1 MKTPSFKPADLA
13 AGFKTRAFRAGGYSV
28 ASSVIVLA
36 IAVVINILAGAIPA
50 KYTQFDTTA
59 NGMFSIS
66 DQTEKLLSG
75 MDSEVDIYWIVRDGY
90 EDTAIELLLS
100 RYEALSG
107 KLKVTVRD
115 PDVYPAF
122 IQPYTDAVSDNSLI
136 VTSGTRWRYV
146 DSMDMYEYDYSNYYT
161 TGTYD
166 VSFAGEGAITSAI
179 DYVLSDDLPV
189 VYTLTGHGEASLP
202 SSFETAVQ
210 RENIE
215 LRELSLLTVEAVPD
229 DAGAV
234 LIGIPQSDIS
244 EQEGDML
251 LEYLQS
257 GGKIFL
263 ITQPP
268 EERTLANLEA
278 LMARYGVMA
287 QKGIVVEGNQ
297 GYFAWNTPYYL
308 LPDIG
313 SHEITAPLTQNG
325 YRVVLPIAQGLT
337 ISSDIP
343 DGVAVTELLTTS
355 GAAFSK
361 TAGWGMDTY
370 EKEDGDIGGPFAL
383 AVAVTEELGS
393 GEETQ
398 LIWVSSP
405 SLIDESADQM
415 VSGANSDFFLNALGW
430 MCRQEE
436 SAISIRAK
444 SLQTEVLT
452 MSGAA
457 SSSLSFWFVGVIP
470 LVYLAAGI
478 YIRARRR
485 HR

>member
-1 MKTPSFKPADLA
+1 MKTPLFKPAGLA
-13 AGFKTRAFRAGGYSV
+13 ASFKTRAFRVGGYSV
-28 ASSVIVLA
+28 AAAVIVLA
-36 IAVVINILAGAIPA
+36 IAVAVNVLAGAVPA

-59 NGMFSIS
+59 NGLFSIS
-66 DQTEKLLSG
+66 DQTEKLLAG
-75 MDSEVDIYWIVRDGY
+75 MEKEVEIYWIVRDGY
-90 EDTAIELLLS
+90 EDEALGLLLD
-100 RYEALSG
+100 RYEAMSG
-107 KLKVTVRD
+107 KIKVTVRD

-122 IQPYTDAVSDNSLI
+122 VRQYTEAVSDNSLI
-136 VTSGTRWRYV
+136 VSSGSRWRYV
-146 DSMDMYEYDYSNYYT
+146 NNVDIYEYDYSSYYT

-166 VSFAGEGAITSAI
+166 VSFAGESAVTSAI

-189 VYTLTGHGEASLP
+189 VYALTGHGEASLP

-215 LRELSLLTVEAVPD
+215 LQELSLLTAGAVPD

-234 LIGIPQSDIS
+234 LISAPQSDLS
-244 EQEGDML
+244 TQEADML
-251 LEYLQS
+251 SEYLAG
-257 GGKIFL
+257 GGKLFL

-268 EERTLANLEA
+268 ESGAPANLEA
-278 LMARYGVMA
+278 LMARYGVTA
-287 QKGIVVEGNQ
+287 QSGIVVEGDASF
-297 GYFAWNTPYYL
+297 FAWNTPYYL

-313 SHEITAPLTQNG
+313 THEITAPLTENG
-325 YRVVLPIAQGLT
+325 YLVVLPIAQGLT
-337 ISSDIP
+337 VSSELP
-343 DGVAVTELLTTS
+343 DGVTVTELLTTS

-361 TAGWGMDTY
+361 IAGWDLDTY
-370 EKEDGDIGGPFAL
+370 EKEDGDVSGPFAL
-383 AVAVTEELGS
+383 AVAITKELSG

-398 LIWVSSP
+398 IVWVSSP
-405 SLIDESADQM
+405 SLIDETADQM

-457 SSSLSFWFVGVIP
+457 SSGLSVLLVGVIP
-470 LVYLAAGI
+470 LAYLTAGL
-478 YIRARRR
+478 YIWARRR

>member
-13 AGFKTRAFRAGGYSV
+13 AGFKTRAFRVGGYSV
-28 ASSVIVLA
+28 ASAVIVLA

-75 MDSEVDIYWIVRDGY
+75 MDSEVDIYWIVRDGH
-90 EDTAIELLLS
+90 EDTSIELLLT

-107 KLKVTVRD
+107 KLRVTARD

-122 IQPYTDAVSDNSLI
+122 VQQYTDTVSDNSLI
-136 VTSGTRWRYV
+136 VASGTRWRYV

-166 VSFAGEGAITSAI
+166 ISFAGESAITSAI

-189 VYTLTGHGEASLP
+189 VYALTGHGETSLP
-202 SSFETAVQ
+202 GSLETAVQ

-215 LRELSLLTVEAVPD
+215 LRELSLLTSGAVPE

-234 LIGIPQSDIS
+234 LISAPGSDIS
-244 EQEGDML
+244 AQEGDML
-251 LEYLQS
+251 LEYLQG
-257 GGKIFL
+257 GGKLFL

-268 EERTLANLEA
+268 EEGALTNLEA
-278 LMARYGVMA
+278 VMARYGVTA
-287 QKGIVVEGNQ
+287 EPGIVVEGNQ

-313 SHEITAPLTQNG
+313 AHEITSPLTQNG
-325 YRVVLPIAQGLT
+325 YRVVLPVAQGLT
-337 ISSDIP
+337 VSSEVP
-343 DGVAVTELLTTS
+343 DGVTVTELLTTS

-361 TAGWGMDTY
+361 IAGWDLDTY
-370 EKEDGDIGGPFAL
+370 EKESGDIGGPFAL
-383 AVAVTEELGS
+383 AVAVTEGLSG

-398 LIWVSSP
+398 LVWVSSP
-405 SLIDESADQM
+405 ALIDESADQM

-430 MCRQEE
+430 MCRQED

-444 SLQTEVLT
+444 SLQTEFLT

-457 SSSLSFWFVGVIP
+457 SSALSFLFVGLIP
-470 LVYLAAGI
+470 LAYLAAGI
-478 YIRARRR
+478 CIRMRRR

>member
-13 AGFKTRAFRAGGYSV
+13 AGFKTRAFRVGGYSV
-28 ASSVIVLA
+28 ASAVIVLA
-36 IAVVINILAGAIPA
+36 IAVLVNVLAGAVPA

-75 MDSEVDIYWIVRDGY
+75 MDSAVEIYWIVRDGY

-107 KLKVTVRD
+107 KIDVTVRD

-122 IQPYTDAVSDNSLI
+122 VQQYTDAVSDNSLI

-166 VSFAGEGAITSAI
+166 ISFAGEGAITSAI
-179 DYVLSDDLPV
+179 DYVLSDSLPV
-189 VYTLTGHGEASLP
+189 VYALTGHGETPLP

-215 LRELSLLTVEAVPD
+215 LRELSLLTVEAIPD

-234 LIGIPQSDIS
+234 LISIPQSDIS
-244 EQEGDML
+244 TQEGDML
-251 LEYLQS
+251 LEYLQG
-257 GGKIFL
+257 GGKLFL

-268 EERTLANLEA
+268 ESGALMNLES
-278 LMARYGVMA
+278 LMTQYGITA
-287 QKGIVVEGNQ
+287 ETGIVVEGNQ

-313 SHEITAPLTQNG
+313 PHEITSPLTQNG

-337 ISSDIP
+337 VSPDIP
-343 DGVAVTELLTTS
+343 DGVEVAELLTTS

-361 TAGWGMDTY
+361 TAGWNLDTY
-370 EKEDGDIGGPFAL
+370 EKEDGDVSGPFAL
-383 AVAVTEELGS
+383 AVAVTEELSG

-398 LIWVSSP
+398 IVWVSSP

-430 MCRQEE
+430 MCRQED

-444 SLQTEVLT
+444 SLQTEMLA

-457 SSSLSFWFVGVIP
+457 SSGFSVLFVGVIP
-470 LVYLAAGI
+470 LAYLAAGI
-478 YIRARRR
+478 YIRMRRR

>member
-1 MKTPSFKPADLA
+1 MKTPSFKPVDLA
-13 AGFKTRAFRAGGYSV
+13 AGFKTRAFRVGGYSV

-36 IAVVINILAGAIPA
+36 IAVVINILAGAVPA
-50 KYTQFDTTA
+50 KYTRFDTTA
-59 NGMFSIS
+59 NGMFSVS

-75 MDSEVDIYWIVRDGY
+75 MDGEVEIYWIVRDGY
-90 EDTAIELLLS
+90 EDTSVALLLG

-122 IQPYTDAVSDNSLI
+122 VQQYTDTVSDNSLI
-136 VTSGTRWRYV
+136 VTSGSRWRYV

-161 TGTYD
+161 TGAYD

-179 DYVLSDDLPV
+179 DYVLSDNLPV
-189 VYTLTGHGEASLP
+189 VYTLTGHGETPLP
-202 SSFETAVQ
+202 SSLETAVQ

-215 LRELSLLTVEAVPD
+215 LRELSLLTAGAVPD

-234 LIGIPQSDIS
+234 LVSIPQGDIS
-244 EQEGDML
+244 PQEGDML
-251 LEYLQS
+251 LEYLQG
-257 GGKIFL
+257 GGKLFL

-268 EERTLANLEA
+268 ESGAPANLEA
-278 LMARYGVMA
+278 LMARYGVTA
-287 QKGIVVEGNQ
+287 QSGIVVEGNA

-313 SHEITAPLTQNG
+313 AHEITAPLTANG

-337 ISSDIP
+337 VSSDIP
-343 DGVAVTELLTTS
+343 ERVEVSELLTTS
-355 GAAFSK
+355 NAAFSK
-361 TAGWGMDTY
+361 IAGWDLDTY
-370 EKEDGDIGGPFAL
+370 EKEDGDVAGPFAL
-383 AVAVTEELGS
+383 AVAVTEERSG

-398 LIWVSSP
+398 IVWVSSP
-405 SLIDESADQM
+405 ALIDESADQM

-444 SLQTEVLT
+444 SLQAELLT

-457 SSSLSFWFVGVIP
+457 SSGLSFLFVGLIP
-470 LVYLAAGI
+470 LAYLGAGI
-478 YIRARRR
+478 CIRMRRR